1 MTEIAISPPLQQAAQ
16 PRPAGPSVYDIPA
29 PPISDV
35 EVFLKTFVRL
45 FAYSSPPQK
54 HLSKTPRRI
63 YSSPP
68 QSRSDIQRIHL
79 QQRLCVVPEEPAVSS
94 PSSPV
99 SSSPGNSPIFGT
111 AIFAG
116 RTQDLFRRAPHV
128 LSPRTD
134 NAGDRNAPVPEIPLP
149 PLPALLSTDKSF
161 VGKLSG
167 DVKSP
172 GPPETVDYVRAMQE
186 IENLELLVSTRAP
199 PSRYVS
205 ERSVSA
211 STTSSEPSM
220 EDVENWN
227 SDVEDSSDGREWFFI
242 PAPNPSILDHST
254 KVSKKRTS
262 SPSIIRFRAVD
273 FQAGSTSSA
282 MSATTAT
289 ASSVAKT
296 AATSPTSIQPTER
309 LAADEDDA
317 ISDIEALIADPT
329 LTAKKVIA
337 PARKRLSNIQFTPSN
352 IPYSLAGYVMTSPRR
367 APGQQSFS
375 SVTTSGTTATTT
387 TSGSAISL
395 LSSSPGV
402 DPLSVYPGKNKPR
415 SGGKTKSKP
424 KHLRFSS
431 KQRAQSDTLG
441 AGSTAG
447 EPAAIARSNSE
458 SPLAYSTTTA
468 RPSKAQAPYGDGP
481 NTSYYVLT
489 SMGVKLVT
497 PGKEDGPESPG
508 EPIGITRRKE
518 STSSSGSGSASGSWF
533 FGRKSRGSQG
543 SGGSK

>member
-1 MTEIAISPPLQQAAQ
+1 MTETAMSPPLQQAPQ
-16 PRPAGPSVYDIPA
+16 PRPPGSTHPSVYDIPA

-45 FAYSSPPQK
+45 FAYSAPSQK
-54 HLSKTPRRI
+54 QLPKTPRRI
-63 YSSPP
+63 DSFPP
-68 QSRSDIQRIHL
+68 QSKSDIQRIHL
-79 QQRLCVVPEEPAVSS
+79 QQRLCVVPEEPTVSS
-94 PSSPV
+94 PSSPA

-134 NAGDRNAPVPEIPLP
+134 DAGDRNAPVPEIPLP
-149 PLPALLSTDKSF
+149 PLPPSTNKSF
-161 VGKLSG
+161 VRKLSG
-167 DVKSP
+167 YVQST
-172 GPPETVDYVRAMQE
+172 GPSETVDYVRAMQE

-199 PSRYVS
+199 ASRYVS
-205 ERSVSA
+205 EQSVSA

-227 SDVEDSSDGREWFFI
+227 GDVEDSSDGREWFFI

-254 KVSKKRTS
+254 MALKRRTTS
-262 SPSIIRFRAVD
+262 SHSIRFRAVD
-273 FQAGSTSSA
+273 FQAGSKSSA
-282 MSATTAT
+282 IMPT

-296 AATSPTSIQPTER
+296 AATSPTSLQPTEG

-329 LTAKKVIA
+329 LTAKEVIA
-337 PARKRLSNIQFTPSN
+337 PSRKRPSRIQFAPSN
-352 IPYSLAGYVMTSPRR
+352 IPHSLSGYVMISPRR
-367 APGQQSFS
+367 ALGQQSFS

-387 TSGSAISL
+387 TSGSAISI

-402 DPLSVYPGKNKPR
+402 DPLSPYPGKNKPL
-415 SGGKTKSKP
+415 SGGKLKSKP

-441 AGSTAG
+441 AASIAG
-447 EPAAIARSNSE
+447 EPGAIARSNSE
-458 SPLAYSTTTA
+458 SPLAYSATTA
-468 RPSKAQAPYGDGP
+468 KPSKAQAPYGDGP

-497 PGKEDGPESPG
+497 PGKEDISESQG

-518 STSSSGSGSASGSWF
+518 SSSSSGSGSASGSWF